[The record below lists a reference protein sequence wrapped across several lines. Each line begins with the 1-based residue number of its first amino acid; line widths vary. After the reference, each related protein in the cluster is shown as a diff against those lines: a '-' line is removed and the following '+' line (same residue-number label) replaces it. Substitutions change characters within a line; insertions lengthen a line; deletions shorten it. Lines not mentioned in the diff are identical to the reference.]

1 MRRSTGPDRRAAVW
15 GARSSA
21 LGALACALAFAG
33 CGGSSKDRS
42 TGATASDRAIPTFS
56 WALSAAPSS
65 LDLAK
70 DGMIAQDAKIMSL
83 VTEPLVRQTV
93 TGGSIPN
100 LATSVQQPTP
110 TTIVYDIRSG
120 VRFSD
125 GQPLTADDVA
135 WSLKHV
141 TAPTSATASTLSG
154 PPTVSVTGPLQ
165 VTVRFA
171 THEASDRVELNGIS
185 YIQEASFARAHASN
199 LGSPGALP
207 IGSGPYVYHSVT
219 PQSITLVRNPYF
231 RGPKPLVR
239 TLVFPVIPQGTSAQL
254 AMRQG
259 SIQAA
264 TVGDLKTAG
273 AWRAIAGVTL
283 KSAENMSSNLLSFD
297 TSRPPFN
304 NLHVRRAVAYSF
316 DRAGIA
322 AAAFGKSATLL
333 QALIPS
339 SEVVDVAPSPS
350 ALQQFLSSLPG
361 YGFDLA
367 EAKAELKQSPYP
379 HGFSVTIPYR
389 TDVAWVQLA
398 ILNLAQNMKP
408 LGVKVAAE
416 PESLNQWGQQFFEHQ
431 MTGIQ
436 VLPNIGA
443 SAPDPN
449 DVLGALTDPVLKSGH
464 LNTANWIPPEM
475 VRARGEMLSSS
486 DPPKRW
492 EAVKTILR
500 MIGTQ
505 VPYLPLF
512 SAPLVYAVAPDYTF
526 TKPLTIFDLI
536 NGDWIGY
543 LHATRRS

>member
-1 MRRSTGPDRRAAVW
+1 MRRSTGPDRRAAVR

-185 YIQEASFARAHASN
+185 YIQEASFARAHASQPRQ
-199 LGSPGALP
+199 PGCPADRQRALHAT
-207 IGSGPYVYHSVT
+207 SSVT

-239 TLVFPVIPQGTSAQL
+239 TLVFPVIPEGTSAQL

-273 AWRAIAGVTL
+273 VVEGHRRRDAAVGGEHELQPAL
-283 KSAENMSSNLLSFD
+283 
-297 TSRPPFN
+297 
-304 NLHVRRAVAYSF
+304 VRH
-316 DRAGIA
+316 
-322 AAAFGKSATLL
+322 L
-333 QALIPS
+333 QA
-339 SEVVDVAPSPS
+339 
-350 ALQQFLSSLPG
+350 
-361 YGFDLA
+361 
-367 EAKAELKQSPYP
+367 
-379 HGFSVTIPYR
+379 SV
-389 TDVAWVQLA
+389 Q
-398 ILNLAQNMKP
+398 
-408 LGVKVAAE
+408 
-416 PESLNQWGQQFFEHQ
+416 
-431 MTGIQ
+431 
-436 VLPNIGA
+436 
-443 SAPDPN
+443 
-449 DVLGALTDPVLKSGH
+449 
-464 LNTANWIPPEM
+464 
-475 VRARGEMLSSS
+475 
-486 DPPKRW
+486 
-492 EAVKTILR
+492 
-500 MIGTQ
+500 
-505 VPYLPLF
+505 
-512 SAPLVYAVAPDYTF
+512 
-526 TKPLTIFDLI
+526 
-536 NGDWIGY
+536 
-543 LHATRRS
+543 